1 MVPDMGFPATGTP
14 VEGHTAVL
22 RAAGAWAP
30 PALPASAAATATASS
45 SSSGY
50 GARRWRRGG
59 RGAEFD
65 AEPVGLGRRDLVV
78 GGEELPGD
86 EVVGGGVAGEGGL
99 GRVVGGAIG
108 RVVEVPHVM

>member
-1 MVPDMGFPATGTP
+1 MGFPATGTP

-30 PALPASAAATATASS
+30 PALPASAAATATATAS
-45 SSSGY
+45 SSSGH
-50 GARRWRRGG
+50 GARRRRRGG
-59 RGAEFD
+59 RGAEFH
-65 AEPVGLGRRDLVV
+65 AEPLGLGRRDLLV

-108 RVVEVPHVM
+108 RVVEVPHVL